1 MAAIESRQTSCL
13 GCDSFSSNRGCAGVV
28 RLCPSCPGSLVATA
42 LMLRSHPSTDLQMMA
57 SRPSYMWQQTHLDIH
72 IRLILS
78 DLACHGWESG
88 TQPHP
93 RAFSK
98 LFHCPDLP
106 QTHSLTTFSPLPC
119 FFFPCQPFFPCFHLP
134 FLIVV
139 YGCVPH
145 VDRCCCV
152 PVPRVTLI
160 CTKSPNIIGR
170 SRQQQQQQ
178 R

>member
-1 MAAIESRQTSCL
+1 MIRKASCSLVAAIESRQTSCL

-106 QTHSLTTFSPLPC
+106 QTHSLTTFSPLPL
-119 FFFPCQPFFPCFHLP
+119 FFFFLP
-134 FLIVV
+134 AFLPLLSSA
-139 YGCVPH
+139 VPH
-145 VDRCCCV
+145 SCLWLRATC
-152 PVPRVTLI
+152 
-160 CTKSPNIIGR
+160 R
-170 SRQQQQQQ
+170 SLLLRSSSTGYSYLHQIT
-178 R
+178 